1 MGPLAAGAGM
11 LGAASKRTET
21 LITRGDDPRLEGIAL
36 ELETSP
42 HRRIFDTGDK
52 HCSRSSR
59 TSC

>member
-1 MGPLAAGAGM
+1 M
-11 LGAASKRTET
+11 LGAASKRAET

-42 HRRIFDTGDK
+42 HRRIFDTRDQR
-52 HCSRSSR
+52 CSRSSR